1 MLRKVRSFPYE
12 MPLSFSPPL
21 ALLITE
27 VNTQNVN
34 ILLPKKI
41 IQQAPFSNNY
51 SVWRN
56 IKSWSTKLKSVSCMF
71 TPRKKINDL
80 LKKSFYFL
88 KAFVQDPMPPPE
100 DHWTFQTSNLLQ
112 RDNLWPRPAAAPARG
127 GKRYMSEGGRFAD
140 GWKKYSVCK

>member
-27 VNTQNVN
+27 VITQNVN
-34 ILLPKKI
+34 IFLPKKKSYNRLHSLI
-41 IQQAPFSNNY
+41 TTRSGITSNHEQQNSDQSAVY
-51 SVWRN
+51 SH
-56 IKSWSTKLKSVSCMF
+56 MF

-100 DHWTFQTSNLLQ
+100 DHWAFQTSNLLQ
-112 RDNLWPRPAAAPARG
+112 RDNLWPRPAAAPACG
-127 GKRYMSEGGRFAD
+127 GNRYTSEGGGFAD
-140 GWKKYSVCK
+140 G